1 MEDAAKA
8 ELVKKAM
15 RDAGLDDDMISALG
29 EYLLKLHEEGYKTSV
44 SFKCAREQDLR
55 KCGIPLGLIG
65 VLFQGV
71 CLYVYE

>member
-1 MEDAAKA
+1 MQDDAAKA

-15 RDAGLDDDMISALG
+15 RDAGLDDDTISAFDKH
-29 EYLLKLHEEGYKTSV
+29 LLKLHEEGYQTSI

-71 CLYVYE
+71 CLSV